1 METERY
7 PTNFRFTSDMGRFKQ
22 CVDAAKDMLDSQ
34 ELFLL
39 FGGKNNCKFSTKLD
53 SEEYGKRY
61 ADLEFS
67 EFRAILEDE
76 VSVIIVQNIVEPD
89 LEEPSLEKY
98 LNNTGVDRDKIKEIL
113 SEKLEK
119 RSYVKEVLMEPGMES
134 RYWMK
139 QESLNPKLSSL
150 DYELNRL
157 MFEDNTD
164 ALYATIQIYTA
175 RILEEEGMPRMFM
188 GETDRKS
195 VCFVCDKQDLEY
207 MIEFLKEIKER
218 M

>member
-1 METERY
+1 
-7 PTNFRFTSDMGRFKQ
+7 
-22 CVDAAKDMLDSQ
+22 
-34 ELFLL
+34 
-39 FGGKNNCKFSTKLD
+39 
-53 SEEYGKRY
+53 
-61 ADLEFS
+61 
-67 EFRAILEDE
+67 
-76 VSVIIVQNIVEPD
+76 
-89 LEEPSLEKY
+89 
-98 LNNTGVDRDKIKEIL
+98 
-113 SEKLEK
+113 
-119 RSYVKEVLMEPGMES
+119 MES

>member
-1 METERY
+1 M
-7 PTNFRFTSDMGRFKQ
+7 
-22 CVDAAKDMLDSQ
+22 
-34 ELFLL
+34 
-39 FGGKNNCKFSTKLD
+39 
-53 SEEYGKRY
+53 
-61 ADLEFS
+61 EFS

-164 ALYATIQIYTA
+164 AICNNTNRY
-175 RILEEEGMPRMFM
+175 
-188 GETDRKS
+188 S
-195 VCFVCDKQDLEY
+195 QDTGG
-207 MIEFLKEIKER
+207 R
-218 M
+218 GHV